1 MRFLTQPT
9 LENETTVDPENFR
22 IFLVVNYLAHLGFAV
37 HLIFVPLFF
46 FLNLHTLAAFNV
58 VSSVVWFAGLRLNQ
72 TGKHGLAVA
81 LLSCELVLHTT
92 LAAYLVGWSA
102 GFQNYLLAAIP
113 IAVFNQQWR
122 TRTTLAMTAAAFV
135 LYCVLY
141 GVAARTSPVLLAGW
155 ALESISYLNA
165 AVVFAALGVT
175 SYFFREATETTE
187 RRVEDLANTDPLT
200 QLPNRRR
207 LWGLLENEVLRSER
221 SGRSF
226 VIALADIDHFKKFND
241 SHGHQC
247 GDAVLRHV
255 AGVMRGS
262 LRRTDVLGRWGGEE
276 FLFVLPETPLHG
288 AVDVL
293 EKVRRCVEEVPC
305 KFGGEHYHVTVTFGA
320 ATFGRKQTLEGGI
333 NQADDALYQ
342 GKKEGRNRVMSAPVL
357 H

>member
-1 MRFLTQPT
+1 MRFFTQPQ
-9 LENETTVDPENFR
+9 LSGDATVDPENFR
-22 IFLVVNYLAHLGFAV
+22 IFLVVNCVAHLGFAA

-46 FLNLHTLAAFNV
+46 FLHIYVLAAFNV

-72 TGKHGLAVA
+72 KGNHGLAVT
-81 LLSCELVLHTT
+81 LLSCELVLHTA
-92 LAAYLVGWSA
+92 LAVYLVGWAA

-122 TRTTLAMTAAAFV
+122 TRTTIAVTVGTFV
-135 LYCVLY
+135 LYCLLY
-141 GVAARTSPVLLAGW
+141 AVASRASPVPVESW
-155 ALESISYLNA
+155 ALEGISYLNA
-165 AVVFAALGVT
+165 AVVFVALGVT
-175 SYFFREATETTE
+175 SYFFREASETTE

-207 LWGLLENEVLRSER
+207 LWGLLENEVLRAER

-226 VIALADIDHFKKFND
+226 IIALADIDHFKKFND
-241 SHGHQC
+241 SYGHHC

-255 AGVMRGS
+255 AGVMRGA

-276 FLFVLPETPLHG
+276 FLFILPETPLHG

-305 KFGGEHYHVTVTFGA
+305 KFGGELYHVTVTFGA
-320 ATFGRKQTLEGGI
+320 ASFGRKQTLEGGI

-342 GKKEGRNRVMSAPVL
+342 GKKEGRNRVVTAPIV